1 MILVGTTLIL
11 VALCTAFS
19 GAQAQEAQEPTG
31 RTITAEALL
40 DGETIVLDGILDES
54 AWKRAKPGTDFI
66 QQDPT
71 HGGTPTERTEVRFAF
86 DRDNLYMGVYNFDS
100 EPDKMLG
107 NTMKRDEYL
116 RADDRFMWVMDT
128 FLDRQTG
135 YFFEMNPSG
144 LMADSLMA
152 PGGGNRNWDGIW
164 DAKVLK
170 SDLGWTIELALPFR
184 TLNFDPNGT
193 AWGVN
198 FQRTIRRKNE
208 ENLWTGHMR
217 NQGLRRLSNT
227 GLLLLDLSE
236 VSQGFGL
243 DVKPYLS
250 ASGFEAP
257 GVKVPLPLA
266 TTTDA
271 GVDLFYN
278 VTPGL
283 RANLTVNTDFAQT
296 EVDQR
301 LVNLT
306 RFPLF
311 FPEKRDFF
319 LDGST
324 FFNFYLGRNNREP
337 NAASVQPFFSRRIGL
352 HTDGSPQKINY
363 GTKLTGQVG
372 KQDVGF
378 LHVRTD
384 EAGSAP
390 AEDFTVMRI
399 KRRLFTQSYVGM
411 FYSRRHANTAGSI
424 SLETAGVDFR
434 LVTSQFQKSKNL
446 EFNGFLLWNTNPVGT
461 VDNNL
466 AYGVRLDYPNDRWE
480 ARVSFTEVQENHN
493 PAIGFTRRRGF
504 RGYGPRLMFAPRPRQ
519 HRWIR
524 QLTFG
529 VDADVRTDISNRL
542 LTRKLNIMLLDVNL
556 HSQERFSL
564 EVIPTYER
572 LERTFEISPGIVLP
586 AGTDYQFVRYKAT
599 FNTANRRIFAF
610 QTNLEAGTFFSGTRK
625 QVGVRVGFRPR
636 PGVTVNLDNE
646 WNRISLN
653 EGRFD
658 TFLHRLVVDT
668 QFSPWLYLVNN
679 VQFDSVSELMG
690 WQSRLRWIVTPGN
703 DLFVIYTHNWLDD
716 HQFDRFVTQDRRG
729 AAKFVFTHRF

>member
-1 MILVGTTLIL
+1 MILAGTILAL
-11 VALCTAFS
+11 VALCTSFS
-19 GAQAQEAQEPTG
+19 GVQAQETQEPTG
-31 RTITAEALL
+31 RTITAEALF
-40 DGETIVLDGILDES
+40 DGETIVLDGLLNES
-54 AWKRAKPGTDFI
+54 VWKRARPGTDFI
-66 QQDPT
+66 QQDPNY
-71 HGGTPTERTEVRFAF
+71 GGTPTERTEVRFAF

-100 EPDKMLG
+100 EPEKMLG

-164 DAKVLK
+164 DAKVLR

-319 LDGST
+319 LDGAT

-363 GTKLTGQVG
+363 GTKLTGQIG

-411 FYSRRHANTAGSI
+411 FYSRRHANTADSI

-529 VDADVRTDISNRL
+529 VDADVRTDVSNRL

-572 LERTFEISPGIVLP
+572 LERTFEISPGIELP
-586 AGTDYQFVRYKAT
+586 AGTHYDFVRYKAT
-599 FNTANRRIFAF
+599 FNTASRRIFAF

-636 PGVTVNLDNE
+636 PGVTVNFDNE

-716 HQFDRFVTQDRRG
+716 NQFDRFVTQDRRG

>member
-1 MILVGTTLIL
+1 MILVGITLIF
-11 VALCTAFS
+11 VALCPVFS
-19 GAQAQEAQEPTG
+19 GIQAQEAQESTG

-66 QQDPT
+66 QEDPN

-208 ENLWTGHMR
+208 ENVWTGHMR

-278 VTPGL
+278 VTPGM

-319 LDGST
+319 LDGAT

-363 GTKLTGQVG
+363 GAKLTGQVG

-411 FYSRRHANTAGSI
+411 FYSRRHANTAGSR

-434 LVTSQFQKSKNL
+434 LVTSQFQRSKNL

-529 VDADVRTDISNRL
+529 VDADVRTDVNNRL
-542 LTRKLNIMLLDVNL
+542 LTKKLNIMLLDVNL

-572 LERTFEISPGIVLP
+572 LERTFEISPGIELP
-586 AGTDYQFVRYKAT
+586 AGTDYDFVRYRAT
-599 FNTANRRIFAF
+599 FNTANRRIFAI
-610 QTNLEAGTFFSGTRK
+610 QGKLEAGTFFSGTRK
-625 QVGVRVGFRPR
+625 QVGARVGFRPR
-636 PGVTVNLDNE
+636 PGVTVNFDNE

-668 QFSPWLYLVNN
+668 QFSPWLYLVNY
-679 VQFDSVSELMG
+679 VQYDSVSDLMG

-716 HQFDRFVTQDRRG
+716 TQFDRFVTQDRRG

>member
-1 MILVGTTLIL
+1 MILVGITLIF
-11 VALCTAFS
+11 VALCPVFS
-19 GAQAQEAQEPTG
+19 GIQAQETQESTG

-66 QQDPT
+66 QEDPN

-208 ENLWTGHMR
+208 ENVWTGHMR

-319 LDGST
+319 LDGAT

-363 GTKLTGQVG
+363 GAKLTGQVG

-411 FYSRRHANTAGSI
+411 FYSRRHANTAGSR

-434 LVTSQFQKSKNL
+434 LVTSQFQRSKNL

-529 VDADVRTDISNRL
+529 VDADVRTDVNNRL
-542 LTRKLNIMLLDVNL
+542 LTKKLNIMLLDVNL

-572 LERTFEISPGIVLP
+572 LERTFEISPGIELP
-586 AGTDYQFVRYKAT
+586 AGTDYDFVRYRAT
-599 FNTANRRIFAF
+599 FNTANRRIFAI
-610 QTNLEAGTFFSGTRK
+610 QGKLEAGTFFSGTRK
-625 QVGVRVGFRPR
+625 QVGARVGFRPR
-636 PGVTVNLDNE
+636 PGVTVNFDNE

-679 VQFDSVSELMG
+679 VQYDSVSDLMG

-716 HQFDRFVTQDRRG
+716 TQFDRFVTQDRRG

>member
-1 MILVGTTLIL
+1 MILVGITLIF
-11 VALCTAFS
+11 VALSPVFS
-19 GAQAQEAQEPTG
+19 GIQAQEAQESTG

-66 QQDPT
+66 QEDPN

-86 DRDNLYMGVYNFDS
+86 DRENLYMGVYNFDS

-208 ENLWTGHMR
+208 ENVWTGHMR

-319 LDGST
+319 LDGAT

-363 GTKLTGQVG
+363 GAKLTGQVG

-411 FYSRRHANTAGSI
+411 FYSRRHANTAGSR

-434 LVTSQFQKSKNL
+434 LVTSQFQRSKNL

-529 VDADVRTDISNRL
+529 VDADVRTDVNNRL
-542 LTRKLNIMLLDVNL
+542 LTKKLNIMLLDVNL

-572 LERTFEISPGIVLP
+572 LERTFEISPGIELP
-586 AGTDYQFVRYKAT
+586 AGTDYDFVRYRAT
-599 FNTANRRIFAF
+599 FNTANRRIFAI
-610 QTNLEAGTFFSGTRK
+610 QGKLEAGTFFSGTRK
-625 QVGVRVGFRPR
+625 QVGARVGFRPR
-636 PGVTVNLDNE
+636 PGVTVNFDNE

-679 VQFDSVSELMG
+679 VQYDSVSDLMG

-716 HQFDRFVTQDRRG
+716 TQFDRFVTQDRRG

>member
-1 MILVGTTLIL
+1 MILVGITLIF
-11 VALCTAFS
+11 VALSPVFS
-19 GAQAQEAQEPTG
+19 GIQAQEPQESTG

-66 QQDPT
+66 QEDPN

-86 DRDNLYMGVYNFDS
+86 DRENLYMGVYNFDS

-208 ENLWTGHMR
+208 ENVWTGHMR

-257 GVKVPLPLA
+257 GVKIPLPLA

-319 LDGST
+319 LDGAT

-363 GTKLTGQVG
+363 GAKLTGQVG

-411 FYSRRHANTAGSI
+411 FYSRRHANTAGSR

-434 LVTSQFQKSKNL
+434 LVTSQFQRSKNL

-529 VDADVRTDISNRL
+529 VDADVRTDVNNRF
-542 LTRKLNIMLLDVNL
+542 LTKKLNIMLLDVNL

-572 LERTFEISPGIVLP
+572 LERTFEISPGIELP
-586 AGTDYQFVRYKAT
+586 AGTDYDFVRYRAT
-599 FNTANRRIFAF
+599 FNTANRRIFAI
-610 QTNLEAGTFFSGTRK
+610 QGKLEAGTFFSGTRK
-625 QVGVRVGFRPR
+625 QVGARVGFRPR
-636 PGVTVNLDNE
+636 PGVTVNFDNE

-679 VQFDSVSELMG
+679 VQYDSVSDLMG

-716 HQFDRFVTQDRRG
+716 TQFDRFVTQDRRG

>member
-1 MILVGTTLIL
+1 MILAGTILAL
-11 VALCTAFS
+11 VALCTSFS
-19 GAQAQEAQEPTG
+19 GVQAQETQEPTG

-40 DGETIVLDGILDES
+40 DGETIVLDGLLNES
-54 AWKRAKPGTDFI
+54 VWKRARPGTDFI
-66 QQDPT
+66 QQDPNY
-71 HGGTPTERTEVRFAF
+71 GGTPTERTEVRFAF

-100 EPDKMLG
+100 EPEKMLG

-164 DAKVLK
+164 DAKVLR

-250 ASGFEAP
+250 TSGFDAP
-257 GVKVPLPLA
+257 GAKVPLPLVG
-266 TTTDA
+266 TTDA

-319 LDGST
+319 LDGAT
-324 FFNFYLGRNNREP
+324 FFNFYLGRDYSEP

-352 HTDGSPQKINY
+352 DTDGNPQKINY
-363 GTKLTGQVG
+363 GTKLTGQLG

-384 EAGSAP
+384 DEGSAP

-399 KRRLFTQSYVGM
+399 KRRMFTQSYVGM
-411 FYSRRHANTAGSI
+411 FYSRRHASTPGSI
-424 SLETAGVDFR
+424 AFETAGVDFR
-434 LVTSQFQKSKNL
+434 LATSQFQKSKNL
-446 EFNGFLLWNTNPVGT
+446 EFNGFVLWNTNPVGT
-461 VDNNL
+461 VGNNL
-466 AYGVRLDYPNDRWE
+466 AYGLRLDYPNDRWE
-480 ARVSFTEVQENHN
+480 ARVSFTEVQDNHN

-529 VDADVRTDISNRL
+529 VDADVRTDVSNRL
-542 LTRKLNIMLLDVNL
+542 LTRKLNVMLLDVNL
-556 HSQERFSL
+556 HSQERFRL

-610 QTNLEAGTFFSGTRK
+610 QTNLEAGTFFSGSRK
-625 QVGVRVGFRPR
+625 EVTARVGFRPR
-636 PGVTVNLDNE
+636 PGVTVNFDNE

-653 EGRFD
+653 EGQFD

-703 DLFVIYTHNWLDD
+703 DLFVIYTHNWVDND
-716 HQFDRFVTQDRRG
+716 QFDRFVTQDRRG